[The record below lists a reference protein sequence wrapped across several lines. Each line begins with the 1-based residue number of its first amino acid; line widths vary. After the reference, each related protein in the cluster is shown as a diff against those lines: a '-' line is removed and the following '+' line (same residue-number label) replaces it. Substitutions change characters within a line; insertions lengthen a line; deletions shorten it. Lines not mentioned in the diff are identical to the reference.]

1 MFATRLFLAAELS
14 LRGGVSEA
22 GGEVC
27 GGWFGGNAGGEVGG
41 EAGCTMGGKAAG
53 GEAGG
58 KAGGEAGEAG
68 GEALVSEEARRA
80 RRGGARCGACLP
92 ERRGEKIRGLCSR
105 NPAVNHSGD
114 AVTFWRGQR

>member
-1 MFATRLFLAAELS
+1 
-14 LRGGVSEA
+14 
-22 GGEVC
+22 
-27 GGWFGGNAGGEVGG
+27 
-41 EAGCTMGGKAAG
+41 MGGKAAG

-80 RRGGARCGACLP
+80 RRGGEARGGACLP